1 MEKKPFNKFSKFG
14 AKKKILK
21 TKDGKPLKRTR
32 FGSRP
37 GFFRKKVCKLC
48 AEKLEAIDYKD
59 TQRLQKFITE
69 RGKITP
75 SRISGLCARHQRKL
89 AVAIK
94 RARHAALLPFTARY

>member
-1 MEKKPFNKFSKFG
+1 MERPKTPFR
-14 AKKKILK
+14 K
-21 TKDGKPLKRTR
+21 TTRDGKPLKRTR
-32 FGSRP
+32 PGSRGSRP

-48 AEKLEAIDYKD
+48 VEKLQAIDYKD

-75 SRISGLCARHQRKL
+75 SRLSGLCAKHQRKL

-94 RARHAALLPFTARY
+94 RARGVALLPFTARY